1 MLSGKYNIV
10 REGDDVMA
18 TTNITMRIDEDL
30 KSQLQELVSNL
41 GMDMT
46 TFFTISAKQ
55 AVREQRIPFAIS
67 MDVPN
72 EETKAAIEEVC
83 QMKKNPSLGKSY
95 TDVDEMIKELLE

>member
-1 MLSGKYNIV
+1 
-10 REGDDVMA
+10 MA
-18 TTNITMRIDEDL
+18 VTSITMRMDEKL

-55 AVREQRIPFAIS
+55 AVREQCIPFKIT

-72 EETKAAIEEVC
+72 TDTIDAIKEVAE
-83 QMKKNPSLGKSY
+83 MKKNPSAYKGY
-95 TDVDEMIKELLE
+95 NDVDEMMEELLS